1 MKENKEDTEIIE
13 YIYQNCKLEED
24 SIVRTIKFKK
34 NEDEL
39 NEILN
44 EILNEY
50 KKIEK
55 CSKEMLKRRN
65 IEPKKISIISKIVSD
80 IDVRKNTLKED
91 NKNLINMLENSSKI
105 LIIQINSKLEE
116 YDIKRKSVLNLL
128 QRLIKLQ
135 ENIIEKLEKIK

>member
-1 MKENKEDTEIIE
+1 MKENREDIEIIE
-13 YIYQNCKLEED
+13 YIYQNCRLEED
-24 SIVRTIKFKK
+24 IIVRIIRFKK
-34 NEDEL
+34 NQD
-39 NEILN
+39 ILN
-44 EILNEY
+44 EVLNDMLNEY

-80 IDVRKNTLKED
+80 IDVRKNTSKED
-91 NKNLINMLENSSKI
+91 NMNLINMLRNSSKI

-116 YDIKRKSVLNLL
+116 YNIKRKSVLNLL

-135 ENIIEKLEKIK
+135 ENIVEKLNNI